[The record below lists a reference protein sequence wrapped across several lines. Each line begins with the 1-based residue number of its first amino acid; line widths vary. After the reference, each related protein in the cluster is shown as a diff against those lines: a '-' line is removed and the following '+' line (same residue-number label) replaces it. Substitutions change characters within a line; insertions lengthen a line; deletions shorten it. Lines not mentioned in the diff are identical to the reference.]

1 MSVVCEFELLS
12 AELPLTGVAA
22 ALDMILTID
31 DVVSGTAGAPAVVF
45 STTGVDP
52 ACLEEAMDDA
62 DPILEYVALE
72 SAVVESRYRVTLD
85 TAHADVYTR
94 LVDLQT
100 HPMGAVVTG
109 RGWRVSA
116 QFADRDALDAFRT
129 ACGDTGVEFRPRRV
143 FEAETDRTD
152 DYGLTAAQHE
162 ALLTAHEMGYFDVP
176 READLSDVA
185 AELETTTSALS
196 ERLRRGQRR
205 LVGHTIASTE
215 GP

>member
-22 ALDMILTID
+22 ALDTILTID

-52 ACLEEAMDDA
+52 GRLEEAMDSS
-62 DPILEYVALE
+62 DPVVEYVALA

-94 LVDLQT
+94 LVGLRT

-109 RGWRVSA
+109 RGWKVSA

-129 ACGDTGVEFRPRRV
+129 ACGNTGVEFRPRRV
-143 FEAETDRTD
+143 FDGETDSTD

-162 ALLTAHEMGYFDVP
+162 ALLAAHEMGYFDVP
-176 READLSDVA
+176 RESGLSDLA

-205 LVGHTIASTE
+205 LVGHTIASAK
-215 GP
+215 

>member
-22 ALDMILTID
+22 ALETILTID

-52 ACLEEAMDDA
+52 DRLEEAMDDA
-62 DPILEYVALE
+62 DPVLEHVPLE
-72 SAVVESRYRVTLD
+72 STVVESRYRVTLD

-109 RGWRVSA
+109 RGWSSI
-116 QFADRDALDAFRT
+116 T
-129 ACGDTGVEFRPRRV
+129 ASSTPSG
-143 FEAETDRTD
+143 
-152 DYGLTAAQHE
+152 
-162 ALLTAHEMGYFDVP
+162 
-176 READLSDVA
+176 SD
-185 AELETTTSALS
+185 
-196 ERLRRGQRR
+196 GRR
-205 LVGHTIASTE
+205 L
-215 GP
+215 